1 MFSNTFPV
9 SIERSYVSSLSFNMH
24 LLQISRVLSGSPL
37 LTNALKILA
46 ASWLQILKWA
56 FQNTENTI
64 QNLILVSQ
72 SCVVW
77 SACFFNSM
85 TAACLFCKIILFS
98 FKGQLCPHF
107 SFALVWNSHCFY
119 QGPFLS
125 LAGLNPF
132 WSPVSALMML
142 FQPSFPEPFHWMLL
156 TTLLPQQFCIPYLPN
171 NMYYYLNN
179 GNHF

>member
-64 QNLILVSQ
+64 QTSYLGLSGLCGLVSLFLQ
-72 SCVVW
+72 
-77 SACFFNSM
+77 FYDY
-85 TAACLFCKIILFS
+85 CLPIL
-98 FKGQLCPHF
+98 
-107 SFALVWNSHCFY
+107 
-119 QGPFLS
+119 
-125 LAGLNPF
+125 
-132 WSPVSALMML
+132 
-142 FQPSFPEPFHWMLL
+142 
-156 TTLLPQQFCIPYLPN
+156 
-171 NMYYYLNN
+171 
-179 GNHF
+179 